1 MFGSWSQTNLHDSLC
16 ILLHER
22 DAARAYARGSQQRQ
36 TLNHRATEQA
46 ALVDML
52 CVVNERLI

>member
-52 CVVNERLI
+52 CEMRD